1 MNFYAYTDLLILCS
15 GKAKVSKKAKKDK
28 PVDEPTLKEPALQ
41 TVIPETSAT
50 EPLPEPTYEPPT
62 SAADPPAEQA
72 LDGSEN
78 PKVSSPVKTS
88 DPQDADV
95 EITKTSYTEPG
106 RPTVLA
112 KCSAKEE
119 LLECRKVRFDIT
131 DYSHMSVGEVL
142 SGYLSQ
148 VHGSCDVEIDMVKQM
163 HHKFE
168 V

>member
-1 MNFYAYTDLLILCS
+1 M
-15 GKAKVSKKAKKDK
+15 
-28 PVDEPTLKEPALQ
+28 DEPTLKEPALQ

-50 EPLPEPTYEPPT
+50 KPPPEPAYEPPT
-62 SAADPPAEQA
+62 LAADPPAEQS

-78 PKVSSPVKTS
+78 PEVSSPVKTN
-88 DPQDADV
+88 DPPEAEV
-95 EITKTSYTEPG
+95 EITETSYTEPG

-112 KCSAKEE
+112 KCTAKEA
-119 LLECRKVRFDIT
+119 LLERRKVRFDLT
-131 DYSHMSVGEVL
+131 DYSHMSAGENL

-148 VHGSCDVEIDMVKQM
+148 VHSSRDVETDMVKQM